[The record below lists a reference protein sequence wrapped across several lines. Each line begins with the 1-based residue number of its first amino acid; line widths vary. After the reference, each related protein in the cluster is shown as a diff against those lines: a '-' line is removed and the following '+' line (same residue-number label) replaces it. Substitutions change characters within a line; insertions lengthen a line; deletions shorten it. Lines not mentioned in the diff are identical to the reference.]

1 MGLSHD
7 NLVNVVP
14 ISVDDVRLS
23 LHVLAATVWVGGQLV
38 LAGLVPVLRPF
49 GPEATRAAARRFNV
63 VAWSA
68 MAVLVATGVWNLAAI
83 HVGDASTEY
92 LVTLFVK
99 LLAVGLSAAGA
110 ALHVLSRK
118 TAALAIGG
126 ALSSLGG
133 IAALFLGIVLH

>member
-1 MGLSHD
+1 VL
-7 NLVNVVP
+7 P
-14 ISVDDVRLS
+14 IEAADVRLF
-23 LHVLAATVWVGGQLV
+23 LHVLAAAIWVGGQLT

-68 MAVLVATGVWNLAAI
+68 FGVLVVTGVWNLSAI
-83 HVGDASTEY
+83 HVGDASDEY

-99 LLAVGLSAAGA
+99 LAVVGLSAAGA
-110 ALHVLSRK
+110 ALHVASRSK
-118 TAALAIGG
+118 AALAVGG

-133 IAALFLGIVLH
+133 LAALFLGIVLH